1 MMKIIVTIF
10 VCVTASMATPVNV
23 DSNID
28 WRVVGGS
35 TATPHQFP
43 FIVSLR
49 TPYDSHNCG
58 GSIIAKNYVITAA
71 HCVSGYAPSYYTV
84 VAGTNQLNA
93 TNPLRLKV
101 AQIIV
106 HPEYSSS
113 LILNDVA
120 LLRLETPV
128 EESEEVQIVGLETEY
143 VDTVRDC
150 VLVGWGRTSYPG
162 SIPNDLQFLNERT
175 YPNDECV
182 NRWASAHA
190 VYSSQIC
197 TLTKVG
203 EGACHGD
210 SGGPLVVVKDDK
222 FSLIALVSW
231 GSPCARGMPDVY
243 TRVASFHEFITDN
256 IKN

>member
-1 MMKIIVTIF
+1 MLTPTSTGESSVDPPPPPINSPLLSPCEHPTTRTTAAAPSLPKTTSSLRL
-10 VCVTASMATPVNV
+10 TASQGIQKP
-23 DSNID
+23 IF
-28 WRVVGGS
+28 
-35 TATPHQFP
+35 QKQ
-43 FIVSLR
+43 
-49 TPYDSHNCG
+49 
-58 GSIIAKNYVITAA
+58 SITIS
-71 HCVSGYAPSYYTV
+71 CSYAPSYYTV

-93 TNPLRLKV
+93 TNPLRFKV
-101 AQIIV
+101 GQIIV

-120 LLRLETPV
+120 LLRLETPI

-150 VLVGWGRTSYPG
+150 VLIGWGRTSYPG

-182 NRWASAHA
+182 SRWASAHA